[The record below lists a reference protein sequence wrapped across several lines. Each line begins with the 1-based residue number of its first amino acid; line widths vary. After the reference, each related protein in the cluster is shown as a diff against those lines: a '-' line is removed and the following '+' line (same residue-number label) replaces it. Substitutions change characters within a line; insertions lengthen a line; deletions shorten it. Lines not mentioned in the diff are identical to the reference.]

1 MKYYNLLYLAI
12 IFVACSNT
20 PKQSIETEKP
30 SPLAKYFNAEWANNS
45 HWYDGLAEVAT
56 YQAQRTIYNKERNF
70 EYTYITVAEDF
81 NKEFRVKTDDYNRKD
96 LYKVMKVNAF
106 CKIETDNYPYH
117 FLTSMFLPFATPWA
131 MDKMTNGSQEWC
143 GNTFKEYLA
152 GPADY
157 QLTYHSYWDGEGDG
171 STTINKDVLFEDQL
185 NYTLRSLNFKEGL
198 TFDAKVLEC
207 QISSKVGKLKI
218 YNSKII
224 VTDGSAAISNTWKVS
239 MMLENGKENVYYF
252 KNTYPNLLVKQN
264 TWDNRSLVLLKTSRY
279 AYWKN

>member
-1 MKYYNLLYLAI
+1 MKYFNLILIAFL
-12 IFVACSNT
+12 FVGCGNT
-20 PKQSIETEKP
+20 PEKSNVSKEP
-30 SPLAKYFNAEWANNS
+30 SPLAKYFNAEWANNP

-70 EYTYITVAEDF
+70 EYTYVTVAEDF

-117 FLTSMFLPFATPWA
+117 FLTSMFFPFATPWSL
-131 MDKMTNGSQEWC
+131 DKMTNGSQEWC

-152 GPADY
+152 NTKEY
-157 QLTYHSYWDGEGDG
+157 QLTYHSYWDNEGDG
-171 STTINKDVLFEDQL
+171 KKTIQKDVLFEDQL
-185 NYTLRSLNFKEGL
+185 NYTLRSLNFKNDL
-198 TFDAKVLEC
+198 SFDVSVMET

-218 YNSKII
+218 YDAVIT
-224 VTDGSAAISNTWKVS
+224 VVDGSQTIKNTWKVNVK
-239 MMLENGKENVYYF
+239 LDGDKENVYYF
-252 KNTYPNLLVKQN
+252 EKAYPNLLVKQN
-264 TWDNRSLVLLKTSRY
+264 TWDHRNLTLLNTSRY

>member
-1 MKYYNLLYLAI
+1 MKYYHFLGIALLI
-12 IFVACSNT
+12 TACSNT
-20 PKQSIETEKP
+20 SQKTEAAGQE
-30 SPLAKYFNAEWANNS
+30 SPLAKYFNTEWANNP

-81 NKEFRVKTDDYNRKD
+81 NKEFNVKTDDYNRKD

-117 FLTSMFLPFATPWA
+117 FLTSMFFPFATPYA
-131 MDKMTNGSQEWC
+131 LDKMTNGSQEWC

-152 GPADY
+152 GPKDY

-171 STTINKDVLFEDQL
+171 TKTINKDVLFEDQL
-185 NYTLRSLNFKEGL
+185 NYTLRSLNFKADL
-198 TFDAKVLEC
+198 NFDAKVLES

-218 YNSKII
+218 YDAQIS
-224 VTDGSAAISNTWKVS
+224 VADGSTTLKNTWKVTVKLDS
-239 MMLENGKENVYYF
+239 DKANVYYF
-252 KNTYPNLLVKQN
+252 EKAYPNLLVKQN
-264 TWDNRSLVLLKTSRY
+264 TWDNRNLVLLKTSRY